1 MAGTAHEHTHEHG
14 HTHDHDHDHE
24 EVKLEPKFELQDV
37 GPCKIKIKVEIS
49 AEKVKDVIE
58 DKYAEL
64 NESVALPGFRKGKAP
79 RNVLERKF
87 GKALLDDIKV
97 ELLSQSFEEVKD
109 EKKLEPVG
117 EPDVADVEKLAVEEG
132 KSFSYEVTIEVRPTF
147 EVKNYEGVKVAKP
160 PVAVDE
166 KELEVVL
173 RGFQEQKAELIPAE
187 DGVAKEGDQL
197 IADFQLLVDG
207 KEADKAENTA
217 LFLNED
223 ISFYGVELKE
233 FHKAMAGK
241 KSGETVEYP
250 VKLPA
255 DFAIKDHAGKDATI
269 KTTVKSLKRKQL
281 PPVDAEFAK
290 KHFDM
295 DSVDEL
301 KEHVKKRVQKEKE
314 ARARAV
320 MGEKIVE
327 EIVKSNDFP
336 MPEGLIESGAE
347 EAMRRLHVDLAMKG
361 TSEEEIQKVLE
372 KEKGQSKENMAKAL
386 KAHFILEHLAQK
398 EKIFVT
404 EDQVEERVGQIASQY
419 GKWPHEMK
427 AYLEEQGLLAQLRR
441 SMREELVREFLLSK
455 AVIEEEKKS

>member
-1 MAGTAHEHTHEHG
+1 MAEATHEHTHA
-14 HTHDHDHDHE
+14 HDHDHE
-24 EVKLEPKFELQDV
+24 HEEEKKLEPKFEFQDV
-37 GPCKIKIKVEIS
+37 GPCKVKIKVEI
-49 AEKVKDVIE
+49 AADRVKEVVEEK
-58 DKYAEL
+58 YREL
-64 NESVALPGFRKGKAP
+64 NDSVALPGFRKGKAP

-87 GKALLDDIKV
+87 GKALLDDVKV
-97 ELLSQSFEEVKD
+97 EILSRSFDEVKE

-117 EPDVADVEKLAVEEG
+117 EPDVADVEKLAVEDG
-132 KSFSYEVTIEVRPTF
+132 KPFAYEVTIEVRPTI
-147 EVKNYEGVKVAKP
+147 EVKNYEGLKVARP
-160 PVAVDE
+160 PVAVDD
-166 KELEVVL
+166 KDLETVL
-173 RGFQEQKAELIPAE
+173 RGFQESKAELVPAE
-187 DGVAKEGDQL
+187 DGVARGGDQL
-197 IADFQLLVDG
+197 IADFQLLVEG
-207 KEADKAENTA
+207 QEADKAENSA
-217 LFLNED
+217 LFLTED
-223 ISFYGVELKE
+223 ISFYGVELKD
-233 FHKAMAGK
+233 FHTAVAGK
-241 KSGETVEYP
+241 KAGETLDYP

-255 DFAIKDHAGKDATI
+255 DFALKPHAGKDAVIRTAI
-269 KTTVKSLKRKQL
+269 KSVKRKQL
-281 PPVDAEFAK
+281 PPVDADFAR

-301 KEHVKKRVQKEKE
+301 REHVRKRVQKEKE

-320 MGEKIVE
+320 MGEQLVE
-327 EIVKSNDFP
+327 ALVASNDFP

-361 TSEEEIQKVLE
+361 APEEEIQKVLE

-404 EDQVEERVGQIASQY
+404 EDQVEERVGQIAAQY

-455 AVIEEEKKS
+455 AVIEEEKK